1 MRTIYIQD
9 VTKQT
14 FVCKMSYSRL
24 NSKTIFLLPQYYPM
38 LSFRLKK
45 RNI

>member
-1 MRTIYIQD
+1 MYIYIQG

-24 NSKTIFLLPQYYPM
+24 NSI
-38 LSFRLKK
+38 
-45 RNI
+45 